1 MPVDPHP
8 RTTGR
13 RTLLRALGAAGIV
26 GVAGGAG
33 CLSNPNGTPT
43 DTRYPSDGEPTGS
56 QGEPPSPTDSAT
68 PGTPVSTNERLTL
81 TVHPVDEAPTPFRA
95 YDPRLADWLTRA
107 AGGETVRANADV
119 QFYVPEPIVPAFD
132 AVELVDA
139 GDADGTYTV
148 EAEGG
153 TRYHILA
160 GAKAVDDV
168 PSDAEVVQYA
178 DLAADRQELVRLAVE
193 GSPDARFYP
202 ETALG
207 EWARHAFFGGY
218 VEYDGQVYR
227 GHEVQQ
233 TDAAFFSTRVWTIL
247 RLTPTDSP
255 ASTPATISLAPTPE
269 QVRTRVDQGYEQLER
284 DSTEASLEVPD
295 LSEAV
300 ESYAEETASLLS
312 LTRAFSLDVEDVP
325 AE

>member
-1 MPVDPHP
+1 MPADPHP
-8 RTTGR
+8 RTADR
-13 RTLLRALGAAGIV
+13 RALLRALGAAGVAGI
-26 GVAGGAG
+26 AGGAG
-33 CLSNPNGTPT
+33 CLSDSGGTPT

-56 QGEPPSPTDSAT
+56 QGEPPSPTDDAT
-68 PGTPVSTNERLTL
+68 PGTTDSTNERLAL
-81 TVHPVDEAPTPFRA
+81 TIHPVDDAPTPFRA

-107 AGGETVRANADV
+107 AAGETVRANAEV

-139 GDADGTYTV
+139 GDANGTYAV
-148 EAEGG
+148 AAEGG
-153 TRYHILA
+153 TRYHVLA

-168 PSDAEVVQYA
+168 PSDAAVVKYD

-193 GSPDARFYP
+193 GSNDARFYP

-207 EWARHAFFGGY
+207 EWARHAFLGGY
-218 VEYDGQVYR
+218 VDYEGQVYR

-233 TDAAFFSTRVWTIL
+233 TDAAFFSTRVWAIV

-255 ASTPATISLAPTPE
+255 DSTPATTSLASTPE
-269 QVRTRVDQGYEQLER
+269 SVRTRVDQVYEQLEA

-295 LSEAV
+295 FSEAV
-300 ESYAEETASLLS
+300 EIYAAETASLLA
-312 LTRAFSLDVEDVP
+312 LTRAFSLTVEDIP
-325 AE
+325 AA